1 MRDSRIWQDNG
12 CCSRANTHTDFA
24 LEIIVLLAMY
34 LLISWFAGAD
44 AILFAAPVFIVGW
57 FFGWLEAKQPS
68 R

>member
-1 MRDSRIWQDNG
+1 VRTPIPI
-12 CCSRANTHTDFA
+12 FA

-34 LLISWFAGAD
+34 LLISRFAGAN
-44 AILFAAPVFIVGW
+44 AILFAAPVFFVGW